1 MGDDVTEAV
10 VTFAD
15 LADVGAKGPALAQL
29 PRQSVKHVR

>member
-10 VTFAD
+10 VTF
-15 LADVGAKGPALAQL
+15 ADVGAKGPALAQL